1 MAIEMREPTFWVL
14 TVLAGGRHHG
24 YALMREANDLSN
36 GAVNLKVATL
46 YAALERLTEEGLVTP
61 DGDEV
66 VDGRARRYFLLTDD
80 GASRLENE
88 VRRLETNAANARAR
102 LHTRAT
108 STANRQ
114 GYFA

>member
-1 MAIEMREPTFWVL
+1 MREPTFWVL

-24 YALMREANDLSN
+24 YALMREANDLSY
-36 GAVNLKVATL
+36 GAVKLKVATL

-66 VDGRARRYFLLTDD
+66 VDGRSRRYFRLTDD
-80 GASRLENE
+80 GASRLEDE
-88 VRRLETNAANARAR
+88 VRRLEANAANARAR
-102 LHTRAT
+102 LHARAT

-114 GYFA
+114 VYFA

>member
-1 MAIEMREPTFWVL
+1 MVSEMREPTFWVL

-80 GASRLENE
+80 GASRLEKE

-114 GYFA
+114 G